1 MVNAVTHSSK
11 KTIRNKC
18 DTAWAELI
26 KIKAGGRCEVCGTP
40 TTKKAIKNKC
50 YSLNSHHVV
59 GRGNLNL
66 RWDIRN
72 GACLCV
78 RHHKFGIY
86 SAHENPIWFI
96 NWFKTHRPEDYEY
109 LQNPEFNKFK
119 TWYISDYE
127 KILFELEKE
136 LGKLKE
142 DL

>member
-1 MVNAVTHSSK
+1 MICSSK
-11 KTIRNKC
+11 KTIKNKC

-26 KIKAGGRCEVCGTP
+26 KIKAGGRCEVCDNP
-40 TTKKAIKNKC
+40 YN
-50 YSLNSHHVV
+50 LNSHHIV
-59 GRGNLNL
+59 GRANLNL

-86 SAHENPIWFI
+86 SAHENSIWFI

-109 LQNPEFNKFK
+109 LQNPGFNKFK

-127 KILFELEKE
+127 KILLELEKE
-136 LGKLKE
+136 LRELKE
-142 DL
+142 SL